1 MSHIVEFDNWDDAQ
15 KFMQQQEDQANAS
28 LLSRQH
34 DIVYGSYWLRAT
46 EDAMLEYGYVLPE
59 GSPGS
64 NADAYR
70 RGYRFSLCSS
80 VLGEAQ
86 GDVHLAYLWPIEK
99 EEYDLAK
106 ANGWQ
111 ASHEDWEK
119 DMLIR
124 ITHEVEQGVAR
135 VAEGNDTRPSDP
147 GSPQEGS

>member
-1 MSHIVEFDNWDDAQ
+1 MTHIYEFDNFDEAQ
-15 KFMQQQEDQANAS
+15 AFMQEQEALANAN
-28 LLSRQH
+28 LLPRQH
-34 DIVYGSYWLRAT
+34 TIVYGSYWIRAV
-46 EDAMLEYGYVLPE
+46 DGDMLEYGYVLPE
-59 GSPGS
+59 GEGG
-64 NADAYR
+64 DRGAYE

-80 VLGEAQ
+80 VLGEAR

-124 ITHEVEQGVAR
+124 ITHEVDEDNAR
-135 VAEGNDTRPSDP
+135 VAEGNDSRPSDP

>member
-1 MSHIVEFDNWDDAQ
+1 MSGVFEFDDWDDAQ
-15 KFMQQQEDQANAS
+15 KFMQQQEEQANAN
-28 LLSRQH
+28 LLPRQR

-46 EDAMLEYGYVLPE
+46 EDSMLEYGYVLPE
-59 GSPGS
+59 GEGG
-64 NADAYR
+64 DRGAYE
-70 RGYRFSLCSS
+70 RGYRFSRCSS
-80 VLGEAQ
+80 VLGEAL

-124 ITHEVEQGVAR
+124 ITHEVEQDNAGFQA
-135 VAEGNDTRPSDP
+135 AHPSDP